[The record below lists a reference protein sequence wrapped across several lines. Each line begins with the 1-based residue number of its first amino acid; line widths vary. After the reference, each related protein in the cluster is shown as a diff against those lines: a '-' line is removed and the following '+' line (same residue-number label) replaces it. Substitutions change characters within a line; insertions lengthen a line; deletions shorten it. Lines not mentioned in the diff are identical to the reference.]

1 MSFDHLR
8 RPLVSA
14 AILVAF
20 GLVSA
25 SAQDANK
32 PADASPP
39 AAQGASPSATEGV
52 KSTNDQSGSS
62 AVAPTSSQQQQGEK
76 AVSTPSGKAGKEEPG
91 SHISTQNAAVL
102 IDGKLNV
109 PGAPSDSQTVPA
121 KFSPR
126 NNAIDKLPIMAMSLG
141 LSDAQKRT
149 IVESVRGAGKPIANT
164 QAKISEELPLNVV
177 VHDLPASANDPA
189 MAKLK
194 YVSAQGRV
202 LLIEPTNR
210 VVIGEIAN

>member
-1 MSFDHLR
+1 MAFHHLR

-14 AILVAF
+14 AVLVAF
-20 GLVSA
+20 GLVAA

-32 PADASPP
+32 PADTSAP
-39 AAQGASPSATEGV
+39 AAQGASPSATEGI
-52 KSTNDQSGSS
+52 KSNNDQSGSS

-91 SHISTQNAAVL
+91 SHNPTQNSAVL
-102 IDGKLNV
+102 VDGKLNV
-109 PGAPSDSQTVPA
+109 PGAPADSQTVPA

-126 NNAIDKLPIMAMSLG
+126 NDAIDKLPIMGMSLG

-177 VHDLPASANDPA
+177 VHDLPASANDPQ

-210 VVIGEIAN
+210 IVIGEIAN